1 MKTSALTK
9 FLKLLLNETD
19 YRKTSYFAE
28 KLMVSNKTISNYIA
42 ELRYHMKDY
51 GLDIVS
57 KHGVGIRMTGDKH
70 AISQLQKSMLLETRE
85 ALTSESRRKKIM
97 EKLLMYDDS
106 ISVRKLSDEFCV
118 SSTSI
123 VKDLEKVEAELKHQ
137 DISLDRSKSGT
148 SIKAKEQRI
157 RSAKRKFIFEEL
169 MSSTQQDQIM
179 DLDLCRKVLSRYIT
193 DDIQDIAKKMIDIA
207 QEKLGFRLDTNYY
220 AQIFISY
227 SIFIQR
233 IQKGYEITEAPARPV
248 VTELH
253 VLKTYPIT
261 EEIIQ
266 WLKYSHHITVN
277 DLDIR
282 WVNARLSGIYHEDQ
296 SAKAGYS
303 PMIQET
309 VHELITS
316 IGDIF
321 NADFSSDELL
331 KTGLSKHFI
340 PMIARL
346 KNNIKITHPFIMQ
359 IKQQYTAMFSVV
371 SLASSSLEKKLGF
384 PLSDDEI
391 GFILIHFQAALERHN
406 LSKKIAIVYNCGQ
419 ANAMLIENQIK
430 IHLPTFDV
438 IELIS
443 VHDLRKEYLRHFDFI
458 ISTMDLGID
467 NIPSVVISPVADS
480 SDIQRIAQT
489 YETLIRDV
497 RESRFQY
504 LLQAISADT
513 ILVHQKYK
521 NKEEILEK
529 ANRILLKK
537 GCVEKEFFDSV
548 KNRER
553 MSSTE
558 IGNGI
563 AIPHGSDKYVRETAI
578 VLITLEEPILW
589 RDGMVSVV
597 LYTAV
602 SFEQKDT
609 MKKLLKDLYHLISS
623 EDFIERIQKA
633 ATVEEILGVFYG
645 KGL

>member
-9 FLKLLLNETD
+9 FLNLLLEEND

-42 ELRYHMKDY
+42 ELRYYMKEY
-51 GLDIVS
+51 GIDITA
-57 KHGVGIRMTGDKH
+57 KHGVGIRMEGDRN
-70 AISQLQKSMLLETRE
+70 AVILLQKSMQQDAKESF
-85 ALTSESRRKKIM
+85 TSESRRKKIM
-97 EKLLMYDDS
+97 EKLLMHDES
-106 ISVRKLSDEFCV
+106 ISVRRLSDAFCV

-123 VKDLEKVEAELKHQ
+123 VKDLEKAEQELVQQ
-137 DISLDRSKSGT
+137 DIALIRSKAGT
-148 SIKAKEQRI
+148 RIHALEQRI
-157 RSAKRKFIFEEL
+157 RSAKRKFIFEEI
-169 MSSTQQDQIM
+169 MSLTQQDQIM
-179 DLDLCRKVLSRYIT
+179 DLCLCIKILSRYVD
-193 DDIQDIAKKMIDIA
+193 DDIQSIAKTMIDIA
-207 QEKLGFRLDTNYY
+207 QEKLGFQLDTNYY

-233 IQKGYEITEAPARPV
+233 IIKGCEITEAPARPV

-266 WLKYSHHITVN
+266 WLEEAHHITVN

-282 WVNARLSGIYHEDQ
+282 WVNARLSGVYHEDQ
-296 SAKAGYS
+296 SEKAGYS
-303 PMIQET
+303 PIIQDT
-309 VHELITS
+309 VNELISS

-321 NADFSSDELL
+321 NADFTCDELL

-371 SLASSSLEKKLGF
+371 SLTSSILEKKIGF
-384 PLSDDEI
+384 TLSDDEI

-406 LSKKIAIVYNCGQ
+406 LSKKIAIVYNCGL

-430 IHLPTFDV
+430 INLPTFDV
-438 IELIS
+438 IELINI
-443 VHDLRKEYLRHFDFI
+443 HDLKKEYLQHFDFI
-458 ISTMDLGID
+458 ISTMDLDICD
-467 NIPSVVISPVADS
+467 IPSVVISPVADS
-480 SDIQRIAQT
+480 GDIQRIAHT
-489 YETLIRDV
+489 YEKLIRNV
-497 RESRFQY
+497 KESRFYY
-504 LLQAISADT
+504 LLQAISADM
-513 ILVHQKYK
+513 ILVHEKCRT
-521 NKEEILEK
+521 KEEILAK

-537 GCVEKEFFDSV
+537 GYVEKEFFDSV
-548 KNRER
+548 KNREKV
-553 MSSTE
+553 SSTE

-563 AIPHGSDKYVRETAI
+563 AIPHGSDKYVNKTSI
-578 VLITLEEPILW
+578 VLITLDDAILW
-589 RDGMVSVV
+589 RDDMVSVI
-597 LYTAV
+597 LFTAV

-623 EDFIERIQKA
+623 ENFIERIQKA
-633 ATVEEILGVFYG
+633 TTIEEILGVFYG
-645 KGL
+645 KGI